1 MSFLWMLS
9 EIRTPLG
16 TQIFQLITYL
26 GQEMLPVVVICAL
39 YWCYDKKLAT
49 TIGLTYV
56 TSGICVQ
63 GLKITFRI
71 PRPWVLD
78 SNFQPVASAV
88 GAATGYSFPS
98 GHTQSAVSLFAPLS
112 FAAKRWYLKL
122 LYIILFLSVGFS
134 RMYLGVHTPKDVCTA
149 LIITLIISILIW
161 KGQDVLDNKEHTL
174 SLCIVIG
181 VLSLFFAFYSFYLYQ
196 NGTIEY
202 KYIEDCFKMAGA
214 SIGFV
219 TGWYLEKTKLNF
231 STKCSAGDK
240 PLFLRFLV
248 GILLTLAIYL
258 LPKLIFDSFLIW
270 KFLRYAV
277 VIFWIVYGYP
287 YVFTTYQK
295 KAKQKMKNS

>member
-9 EIRTPLG
+9 KIRTPLG
-16 TQIFQLITYL
+16 EQIFQLITYL

-39 YWCYDKKLAT
+39 YWCYNKKLAT
-49 TIGLTYV
+49 TIGFTYV
-56 TSGICVQ
+56 TSGICIQ

-78 SNFQPVASAV
+78 SSFQPVESAV

-98 GHTQSAVSLFAPLS
+98 GHTQSAVSLFAPLA

-149 LIITLIISILIW
+149 LILTLIISTIVW
-161 KGQDVLDNKEHTL
+161 KGQHILENPKYTL
-174 SLCIVIG
+174 PICIVIG
-181 VLSLFFAFYSFYLYQ
+181 ALSVFFAFYAFYLYQ
-196 NGTIEY
+196 SGIIER

-214 SIGFV
+214 TIGFV
-219 TGWYLEKTKLNF
+219 IGWYLERTKLCF
-231 STKCSAGDK
+231 SIECSGGK
-240 PLFLRFLV
+240 KQLCYRFVV
-248 GILLTLAIYL
+248 GIVCTLILYL
-258 LPKLIFDSFLIW
+258 VPKLVFDSILIW
-270 KFLRYAV
+270 KFLRYAC

-295 KAKQKMKNS
+295 KYH